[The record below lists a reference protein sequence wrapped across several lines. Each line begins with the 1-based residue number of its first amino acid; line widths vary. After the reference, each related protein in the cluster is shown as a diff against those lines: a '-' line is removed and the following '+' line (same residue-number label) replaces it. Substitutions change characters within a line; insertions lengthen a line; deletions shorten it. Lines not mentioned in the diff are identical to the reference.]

1 MEVAGMTLIVI
12 GAGILL
18 YVLIGAVVIHFAA
31 KLSGVKNAPFRQAV
45 KACIAT
51 IILSIIISLVFSL
64 LPVIG
69 TITGFLISLFLTL
82 LIYKSI
88 YETGWG
94 RAFLIWI
101 MQWVVLIIFG
111 LIIASITGLSLL

>member
-1 MEVAGMTLIVI
+1 MEIAGMTLIVI
-12 GAGILL
+12 VAGILL

-31 KLSGVKNAPFRQAV
+31 KLAGVKKTPFSKAV

-51 IILSIIISLVFSL
+51 IILSIIISLVFSI

-69 TITGFLISLFLTL
+69 TIIGFLISLLLTL
-82 LIYKSI
+82 LIFKSI

-94 RAFLIWI
+94 RALLIWL

-111 LIIASITGLSLL
+111 LIVASIAGLSLL